1 VRQLFDEPALGRI
14 YRGFDLTVGGVRASI
29 ADVFND
35 RAVKQTDVLR
45 YEGTRFE
52 NPLVRPFM
60 DRTAIQPDFAGL
72 EIVQAV
78 KEREQGGFPAPDGP
92 MMPTFCGISNVTAF
106 STG

>member
-14 YRGFDLTVGGVRASI
+14 YRSFDLTVGCVRASI

-45 YEGTRFE
+45 NEGNCFA
-52 NPLVRPFM
+52 NLFVRPFM
-60 DRTAIQPDFAGL
+60 YRITIQQEFSGL

-78 KEREQGGFPAPDGP
+78 KEREQG
-92 MMPTFCGISNVTAF
+92 
-106 STG
+106 